1 MTARHTVCAES
12 DGSVR
17 GLVLSRVR
25 DIPDFP
31 ERGVVFKDLTPLLAD
46 GTAFGAVVRDV
57 AGRLA
62 GDVDVVVGIEAR
74 GFILGAAVAHE
85 LGLGFVP
92 VRKAGKLPGTTHR
105 EEYTLEYGSAVV
117 ELHRD
122 ALREGQRALV
132 IDDVLATGGTAAA
145 TCTLVERAGA
155 TVAAVEVVLELGF
168 LGGRERLAGRRL
180 HSMVVI

>member
-1 MTARHTVCAES
+1 MTARHTAAGVGES
-12 DGSVR
+12 VSDLVR
-17 GLVLSRVR
+17 SRVR

-31 ERGVVFKDLTPLLAD
+31 EPGVVFKDFTPLFAD
-46 GTAFGAVVRDV
+46 GAAFGTVVRDV
-57 AGRLA
+57 ASRVA

-85 LGLGFVP
+85 LALGFVP

-105 EEYTLEYGSAVV
+105 EEYTLEYGSAVL

-132 IDDVLATGGTAAA
+132 LDDVLATGGTAAA
-145 TCTLVERAGA
+145 ACTLVERAGA
-155 TVAAVEVVLELGF
+155 EVAALEMVLEIGSLR
-168 LGGRERLAGRRL
+168 GRERLSGRRL
-180 HSMVVI
+180 HSMLVL